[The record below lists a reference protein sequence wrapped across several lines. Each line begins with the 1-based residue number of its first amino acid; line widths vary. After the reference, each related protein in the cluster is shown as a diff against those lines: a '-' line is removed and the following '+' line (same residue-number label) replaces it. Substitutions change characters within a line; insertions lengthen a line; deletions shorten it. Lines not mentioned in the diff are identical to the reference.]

1 MEHKLHP
8 SMQIISKSEE
18 EMIVQIRVYHSIELM
33 NLILSYGS
41 KVLVISPEEVREQHK
56 KEIELMRKNYDV

>member
-1 MEHKLHP
+1 
-8 SMQIISKSEE
+8 
-18 EMIVQIRVYHSIELM
+18 M